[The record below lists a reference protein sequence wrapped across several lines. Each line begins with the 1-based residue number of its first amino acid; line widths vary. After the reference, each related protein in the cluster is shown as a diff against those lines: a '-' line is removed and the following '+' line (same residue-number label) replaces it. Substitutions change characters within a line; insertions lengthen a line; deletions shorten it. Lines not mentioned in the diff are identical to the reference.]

1 MREVRREAPS
11 TGRLLF
17 AAEQL
22 VRNNRFTIAVVFP
35 VIGGAMLLASAWD
48 LLPPV
53 LAFNP
58 LLILVGV
65 LVMRSPLVVALA
77 PLIDRRALAI
87 LSGLT
92 VYTYAIEYVGLK
104 TGWPY
109 GEFQYLAELGPVVA
123 GVPIALPILFLPL
136 VLNAVL
142 LTVLVLGRLGRS
154 RVLRLLVAI
163 GIVLGIDLILDP
175 AAVALGFW
183 TYEQGVYYGV
193 PLSNYAGWLLSGTV
207 AVLAIDL
214 AFDRAALLDR
224 LEACSFALDDLVSFT
239 LLWGVINVAYGNWI
253 PVVLTI
259 GLVIGLAA
267 TPRFSLAI
275 PRLATAE

>member
-11 TGRLLF
+11 AGRLLS

-92 VYTYAIEYVGLK
+92 MYTYAIEYVGLK

-253 PVVLTI
+253 PVVLTV